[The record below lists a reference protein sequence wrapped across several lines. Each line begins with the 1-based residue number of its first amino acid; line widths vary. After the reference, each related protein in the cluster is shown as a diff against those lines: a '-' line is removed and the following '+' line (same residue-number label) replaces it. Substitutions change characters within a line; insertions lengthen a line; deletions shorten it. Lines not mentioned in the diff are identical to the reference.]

1 LYSDDMID
9 GFYRENR
16 VFTSM
21 NQEAAKYF
29 KSLVSSADFGKQR
42 PIRVLEVGA
51 GPYNVYS
58 C

>member
-1 LYSDDMID
+1 MID

-21 NQEAAKYF
+21 NQEASKYF
-29 KSLVSSADFGKQR
+29 KALVSSPDSGKQR
-42 PIRVLEVGA
+42 PLRVLEVGA
-51 GPYNVYS
+51 GLYISYILHSP